1 MNTQKFKNNGR
12 NKFPIS
18 TDTLDFMQE
27 QIKLLYGFVSL
38 AGQNIIISM
47 PLGNTPGLV
56 IVNGELLPLT
66 GSPNSYITIK
76 ESNDPITFLGETIN
90 RARTTRTA
98 LFTSYSAGANSYTF
112 SSFVGMR
119 TNRQLQL
126 DLESAK
132 QHHTPKGT
140 VIDWYGE
147 ASYENIPYGWVPCG
161 GFFMQ
166 TGDNAE
172 QNATEEKSK
181 WETRYPGMSI
191 SLLSAHGGM
200 SRYLKITSVNNINVP
215 DLSGRFVV
223 GAGFVNDGLR
233 YNANDT
239 GGSNAVTLTADQSG
253 LPAHTHNADSSLN
266 KSRFKHIGSN
276 GGGEEWIFDKDSGSE
291 NVGNLTVSTSIGN
304 PKIGD
309 VIYDNGKGSTQSHE
323 NRPPYYALY
332 KLIKVI

>member
-12 NKFPIS
+12 NKFPLS
-18 TDTLDFMQE
+18 TETLDFMQE

-38 AGQNIIISM
+38 AGQNIIIRM
-47 PLGNTPGLV
+47 PSGNTSGLV

-66 GSPNSYITIK
+66 GSANTYITIT
-76 ESNDPITFLGETIN
+76 ESSQSITFLGETIN
-90 RARTTRTA
+90 KARTTRTA
-98 LFTSYSAGANSYTF
+98 QFTSYSAGTNSYAFT
-112 SSFVGMR
+112 SFASMR

-161 GFFMQ
+161 GFCIESTINLPQ
-166 TGDNAE
+166 AE
-172 QNATEEKSK
+172 VLKWRNRYDGIEIYIDSYRGSEYYCVRITEVN
-181 WETRYPGMSI
+181 GMSI
-191 SLLSAHGGM
+191 
-200 SRYLKITSVNNINVP
+200 P

-223 GAGFVNDGLR
+223 GAGLGEEEDEFREYPNYPLGDI
-233 YNANDT
+233 
-239 GGSNAVTLTADQSG
+239 GGAAYVKLTADESG
-253 LPAHTHNADSSLN
+253 VPKHRHYAKLNGFTTQMVITEDSMYRQKGTTGN
-266 KSRFKHIGSN
+266 FGK
-276 GGGEEWIFDKDSGSE
+276 
-291 NVGNLTVSTSIGN
+291 GNLASVE
-304 PKIGD
+304 
-309 VIYDNGKGSTQSHE
+309 VEGKTYLNDSEDASQPHE